1 MKTFNFVLIMLLIF
15 ISFAGCTNADIK
27 LEEIQKSSIYEAEA
41 TGTSQAPDAAVDSDE
56 PEAGQEQEQENIITV
71 DCMEFYFDMQM
82 SSAID
87 VLKSC
92 EVEYEIGDDMSTI
105 RSWAGTCIKA
115 KGLSLYFDIEEK
127 LHEICISGEQK
138 TNLPVKIGDLVSDI
152 TNDLGEEE
160 QFYSP
165 EYPPGA
171 VATLSSEYDLN
182 GYFLRTV
189 FAGERIPSE
198 NYAVWEIFVSK
209 YSMEQYQDTK
219 NSAKL
224 LLVSKDGETA
234 ELYIGM
240 PRKDVVEAL
249 KQKGIPNEP
258 SENVSNLINGE
269 MLLGQGPTFEDD
281 AFEGYSFSI
290 YFDWNDKISTV
301 YAIGSGIYTSIGLV
315 SGDYYANGDD
325 KEKMIKLYGEDFYE
339 KPLEYD
345 DYHVYRYKEAEQYLY
360 ICTSIYPE
368 EDEQVTG
375 IYISRYTGARALK

>member
-1 MKTFNFVLIMLLIF
+1 MKTFNIVLIMLLIF
-15 ISFAGCTNADIK
+15 ISFTGCTSADIK
-27 LEEIQKSSIYEAEA
+27 LEEANQSSISEEE
-41 TGTSQAPDAAVDSDE
+41 TRTSQTPDVTVDFE
-56 PEAGQEQEQENIITV
+56 GPETEQNQEQGDVITV

-82 SSAID
+82 SKAIE
-87 VLKSC
+87 VLENC
-92 EVEYEIGDDMSTI
+92 EIKYEISDDMSTI
-105 RSWAGTCIKA
+105 RSWAGTCINS

-127 LHEICISGEQK
+127 LHEIRISGEQK

-219 NSAKL
+219 NNAKL
-224 LLVSKDGETA
+224 LLVNKNGDKA

-240 PRKDVVEAL
+240 SRKDAVEVL
-249 KQKGIPNEP
+249 EQRGIPNEP
-258 SENVSNLINGE
+258 SENVSNLISGE
-269 MLLGQGPTFEDD
+269 MLLGQSTTSENDT
-281 AFEGYSFSI
+281 FEGYSFSI
-290 YFDWNDKISTV
+290 YFDWNDRISTV
-301 YAIGSGIYTSIGLV
+301 YATGSGVYTSKGLT
-315 SGDYYANGDD
+315 SGDFYSVGDD
-325 KEKMIKLYGEDFYE
+325 KEKMIELYGEDFYE
-339 KPLEYD
+339 RPLGSE
-345 DYHVYRYKEAEQYLY
+345 DYHIYRYKEAEQYLY
-360 ICTSIYPE
+360 ICESIYPE
-368 EDEQVTG
+368 ENEQVTG